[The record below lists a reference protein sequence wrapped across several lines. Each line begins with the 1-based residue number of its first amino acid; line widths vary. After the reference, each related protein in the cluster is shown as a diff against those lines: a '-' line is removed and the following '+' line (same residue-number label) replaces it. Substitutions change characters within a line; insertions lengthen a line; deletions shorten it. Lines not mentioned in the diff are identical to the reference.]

1 MTTLTYAVR
10 DSATMLRRDIRHA
23 VRCPMVSL
31 SGVMVP
37 VLFLLLFA
45 GVFGR
50 TLRAGLGAVVPSG
63 GGYIDYLTPGILL
76 MTACSTAEITA
87 VNVSTDMTEGIIA
100 RFRTMAIARASVLTA
115 QVLGGLI
122 RAMISAV
129 LVVAVALALGFRPT
143 ATAIEWVAAI
153 LRPARRGC
161 DMAHRLLRPAG
172 QNPRGRQQPLAARRR
187 GAVHIQRLR
196 AHRHHAS
203 RGRLVRPQPAL
214 HADHPDPA
222 RASHRH
228 PHRQRRS
235 SRGRVVRRHQ
245 RPRLPVGPQPLQPQP
260 GRLSQA
266 GAVETGDRGRTR
278 RSMGTSSLTIGQLAA
293 YVGVTVQA
301 IRHYNARGLLA
312 EPARDASGYRRY
324 GARAVV
330 DLVRIKPL
338 AEVGVPLAR
347 IAELL
352 AAAPGDFAHAVDGID
367 RALGRQ
373 IRELQQRRRRL
384 AQLTQGERL

>member
-100 RFRTMAIARASVLTA
+100 RFRTMAIARASVLTG

-143 ATAIEWVAAI
+143 ATAIEWVAATA
-153 LRPARRGC
+153 LFA
-161 DMAHRLLRPAG
+161 LLAVAVTWLTVSFGLLAKTPAG
-172 QNPRGRQQPLAARRR
+172 ANSLSLLVVVAPFISSAFVPTATMPAGVAWFARSQPFTPI
-187 GAVHIQRLR
+187 IQTL
-196 AHRHHAS
+196 
-203 RGRLVRPQPAL
+203 
-214 HADHPDPA
+214 
-222 RASHRH
+222 
-228 PHRQRRS
+228 
-235 SRGRVVRRHQ
+235 
-245 RPRLPVGPQPLQPQP
+245 
-260 GRLSQA
+260 
-266 GAVETGDRGRTR
+266 
-278 RSMGTSSLTIGQLAA
+278 
-293 YVGVTVQA
+293 
-301 IRHYNARGLLA
+301 RGLLTGTPIGNDA
-312 EPARDASGYRRY
+312 VLAVAWCAAIRVLGYLWARSLYNRN
-324 GARAVV
+324 RA
-330 DLVRIKPL
+330 
-338 AEVGVPLAR
+338 A
-347 IAELL
+347 
-352 AAAPGDFAHAVDGID
+352 
-367 RALGRQ
+367 
-373 IRELQQRRRRL
+373 
-384 AQLTQGERL
+384 